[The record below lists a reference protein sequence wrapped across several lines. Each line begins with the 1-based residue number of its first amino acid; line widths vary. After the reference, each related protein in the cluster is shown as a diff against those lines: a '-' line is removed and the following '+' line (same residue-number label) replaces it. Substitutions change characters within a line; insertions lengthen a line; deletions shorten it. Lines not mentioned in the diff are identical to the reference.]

1 LALAELINRFIW
13 DKQLEKLPL
22 WRAWIIR
29 NLRMFYAVIR
39 DLTQG
44 QLSLQAMSLVYTT
57 LLSLVPLL
65 AVSFS
70 VLKGFGVHNEFEP
83 LLLNLL
89 EPLGDKSVEIT
100 QRLIGFVENIDV
112 KVLGSLGLAV
122 LIYTVISL
130 IHKIE
135 IVLNLIW
142 HVEHPRAFLQ
152 RFSDYFSVILI
163 GPVLVFSAIGST
175 ASVMESLIVQELV
188 AIRPVGLL
196 INSTEQLLPYLFI
209 IGAFAFVYLFLP
221 NTRVHFRS
229 AFIGAVVAGVLWQSI
244 GWVFAAF
251 IVSSSQYAA
260 IYSGFAILVIFM
272 LWLYL
277 AWLILLVGSSIAFY
291 HQHPEYLSTRQ
302 YELHISNRMKERL
315 ALISMYLVSKQHFYG
330 GDSWTEER
338 LARQLSVPRDSL
350 KKVLALLEENGLL
363 IRAGE
368 DLNIY
373 VLARA
378 PETILIKELL
388 DIVRMAEEDRY
399 FNLQQLS
406 SSENSVEQL
415 LKELD
420 TTLEKVFK
428 GRSLKTL
435 VCADGSDSV
444 KLLDFPTALTQ

>member
-1 LALAELINRFIW
+1 MALAEIINRFIW
-13 DKQLEKLPL
+13 DKPLESLPL
-22 WRAWIIR
+22 WRAWIIL
-29 NLRMFYAVIR
+29 NLRMIYAVLR

-83 LLLNLL
+83 LLLNFL
-89 EPLGDKSVEIT
+89 EPLGEKSVEIT
-100 QRLIGFVENIDV
+100 QQLIVFVENIDV
-112 KVLGSLGLAV
+112 KVLGGLGLAV

-142 HVEHPRAFLQ
+142 HVDHPRAFLQ

-175 ASVMESLIVQELV
+175 ASLMESLFVQELV
-188 AIRPVGLL
+188 AIQPVGLL

-229 AFIGAVVAGVLWQSI
+229 AFIGAVVAGVLWQGI
-244 GWVFAAF
+244 GWGFAGF

-291 HQHPEYLSTRQ
+291 HQHPEYLSTRE
-302 YELHISNRMKERL
+302 YEVHISNRMKERL
-315 ALISMYLVSKQHFYG
+315 AFLSMYIISKQHFYG
-330 GDSWTEER
+330 GDFWTEER
-338 LARQLSVPRDSL
+338 LAKQLVVPTNIL
-350 KKVLALLEENGLL
+350 KNVLALLEKSGLL

-373 VLARA
+373 LLARA

-388 DIVRMAEEDRY
+388 DLVRMAEENRY

-415 LKELD
+415 LEEID
-420 TTLEKVFK
+420 TTLEEALK
-428 GRSLKTL
+428 GRSLKAL
-435 VCADGSDSV
+435 VCADSSDSV
-444 KLLDFPTALTQ
+444 KILDFPTALAQ